1 MSGDGQSLPQSGKG
15 SRRPTRCRQGHAS
28 HIPRL
33 AEEGALNSPE
43 LKQQMEDLKKQ
54 LQSEECQQQM
64 KILQGQLKNGDFK
77 KEMETAN
84 QALKDALE
92 QLKNTPIK

>member
-1 MSGDGQSLPQSGKG
+1 
-15 SRRPTRCRQGHAS
+15 
-28 HIPRL
+28 
-33 AEEGALNSPE
+33 
-43 LKQQMEDLKKQ
+43 MEDLKKQ